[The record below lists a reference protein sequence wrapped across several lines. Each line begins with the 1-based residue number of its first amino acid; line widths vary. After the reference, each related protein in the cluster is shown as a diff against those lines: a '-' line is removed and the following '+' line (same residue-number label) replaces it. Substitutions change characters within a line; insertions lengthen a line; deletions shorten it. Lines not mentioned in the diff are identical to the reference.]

1 MPHRRMNFNWYPN
14 RNGMIILL
22 LGLINSLFILKYSVR
37 LGTNYALLAPVYLI
51 SFVTVMLIAQRV
63 GFHNTRFFNAKS
75 LSIVILG
82 VSIIELSATYV
93 LPQQS
98 RVTRLPALIQ
108 WLSSLQVGKFP
119 YHTSTEPSGFPFLF
133 LSAYPFY
140 LLGNLGYLV
149 VLGTLLFGIS
159 VLKNEGFKN
168 QTAWL
173 QVIAFL
179 LSPTVYYELMVR
191 SELFFNMS
199 LVLALIV
206 LSNAFLSEQKL
217 DWRFAITAILF
228 GLVLSTRSIVGL
240 VYTMYVTYRF
250 RRNSWNGVIF
260 ASIILA
266 TFVLT
271 LLPFM
276 IWNSELFFT
285 HGPFSV
291 QFAYLPIWIGALF
304 VAIST
309 LLGSTAS
316 NLNNTVYLS
325 GLVLFALVTVAF
337 VLRISAIGIPAS
349 VFGDGFDIT
358 YFIFCTPFLLLAL
371 RGGTSQN

>member
-1 MPHRRMNFNWYPN
+1 
-14 RNGMIILL
+14 MIILL